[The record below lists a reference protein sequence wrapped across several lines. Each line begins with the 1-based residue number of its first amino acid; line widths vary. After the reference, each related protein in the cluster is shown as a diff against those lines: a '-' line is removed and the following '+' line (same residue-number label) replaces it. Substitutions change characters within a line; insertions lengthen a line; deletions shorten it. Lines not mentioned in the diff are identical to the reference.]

1 MNNIKKFFFN
11 GIVAVS
17 MTLLIRAVGMA
28 LNAYISARLGA
39 AAMGLITLVMSVYG
53 LAVTFASSGINLAVT
68 RMVAEAIGT
77 GEKDKALKSMRLC
90 LLYAVFFGSLASV
103 LLFFSSGYIG
113 RHWLG
118 DERTVSSL
126 KFLAISLTP
135 IAVSSAL

>member
-53 LAVTFASSGINLAVT
+53 FAVTFASSGINLAVT

-77 GEKDKALKSMRLC
+77 GEKDKAM
-90 LLYAVFFGSLASV
+90 
-103 LLFFSSGYIG
+103 
-113 RHWLG
+113 
-118 DERTVSSL
+118 
-126 KFLAISLTP
+126 
-135 IAVSSAL
+135 